1 MLHKVYKVFTISGQK
16 NINTFQVVL
25 YEDNIQSVTSLY
37 CILTL
42 LEFLNMLIKVLS
54 HSLETGE
61 LTK

>member
-1 MLHKVYKVFTISGQK
+1 MLHQVYKVFTKSGQK

>member
-1 MLHKVYKVFTISGQK
+1 MLHKVYKVFTKSGQK

>member
-54 HSLETGE
+54 HSLETGV

>member
-1 MLHKVYKVFTISGQK
+1 MLHKVCKVFTISGQK

-42 LEFLNMLIKVLS
+42 LVFLNMLIKVLS

>member
-1 MLHKVYKVFTISGQK
+1 MLHKVFKVFTISGQK

-42 LEFLNMLIKVLS
+42 LVFLNMLIKVLS

>member
-42 LEFLNMLIKVLS
+42 LVFLNMLIKVLS

>member
-1 MLHKVYKVFTISGQK
+1 MLHKVYKVFTKSGQK

-42 LEFLNMLIKVLS
+42 LEFLNMLIRVLS

>member
-1 MLHKVYKVFTISGQK
+1 MLHKVYKVFTKSGQK

-42 LEFLNMLIKVLS
+42 LVFLNMLIKVLS

>member
-25 YEDNIQSVTSLY
+25 YEDNIQSVRSLY